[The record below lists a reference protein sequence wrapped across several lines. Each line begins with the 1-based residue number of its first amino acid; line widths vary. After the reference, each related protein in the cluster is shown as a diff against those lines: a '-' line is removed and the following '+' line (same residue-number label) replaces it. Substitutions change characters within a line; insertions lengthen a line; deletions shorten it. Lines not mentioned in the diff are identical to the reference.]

1 MSLLMLESV
10 ASIGSVDRENN
21 VIYGAAVI
29 RKGKV
34 NDSRGW
40 VITDIT
46 LDQVVEF
53 GNAAPGGIK
62 MAKGNIGVKS
72 RFDHPT
78 KNRSG
83 LGAYLGVW
91 KNFRRDGDVVRADLY
106 ISPTA
111 FKSPIHGDIATYVL
125 DLAEEAPQMFGVSIA
140 AAFAKDFDGLE
151 LKISGLKAVDI
162 VDQPAGTDNGMF
174 STQPTFEAELSELID
189 VHFTEEAEAADTLQA
204 FLSTHFN
211 KGDSEMSE
219 PEVPKVEPKETPEPQ
234 SPQLLT
240 AELGELD
247 TESIKEQGRI
257 EERNRVSK
265 ITSLCTLS
273 ECPEKAAELIKGN
286 FTYDE
291 AKGLVDDLL
300 ERKAAALSE
309 DGGTPKPKDEEDPDA
324 KYKAQYE
331 ADKAAM
337 GGNLSVSE
345 EDYIASLKISE
356 SGGVHSL

>member
-10 ASIGSVDRENN
+10 ATGSKVDRENK
-21 VIYGAAVI
+21 VINGAAVI
-29 RKGKV
+29 RIGKV
-34 NDSRGW
+34 KDSRGW
-40 VITDIT
+40 KITDVT
-46 LDQVVEF
+46 LDQVVKY
-53 GNAAPGGIK
+53 GNA
-62 MAKGNIGVKS
+62 NTSGVKA
-72 RFDHPT
+72 RVDHPSRGKSSMGT
-78 KNRSG
+78 F
-83 LGAYLGVW
+83 LGVW
-91 KNFRRDGDVVRADLY
+91 KNFRKDGDTVRADLHL
-106 ISPTA
+106 SPTA
-111 FKSPIHGDIATYVL
+111 FNTPGAGDIATYVM
-125 DLAEEAPQMFGVSIA
+125 DMAEHEPNHFGASISA
-140 AAFAKDFDGLE
+140 DFTKDFDGIE
-151 LKISGLKAVDI
+151 LTIASLDAIDI
-162 VDQPAGTDNGMF
+162 VDSPAGTDGMF
-174 STQPTFEAELSELID
+174 SKTPDFEASLSELIN

-219 PEVPKVEPKETPEPQ
+219 PETPKVEPKETPAVELQ
-234 SPQLLT
+234 A
-240 AELGELD
+240 AELKPID
-247 TESIKEQGRI
+247 TESIKEEGRI

-273 ECPEKAAELIKGN
+273 ECPEKAAELINGN

-309 DGGTPKPKDEEDPDA
+309 DGGTPKPKEEDPDA

-356 SGGVHSL
+356 SGGVLSL